1 MPNDSPLSPEQ
12 AHASQV
18 FLEYHLYVQ
27 RVALLFAPADSLN
40 GDIVNEV
47 FLRFVENASKWD
59 YTRDLRPLLKK
70 MTKHVALAFWRD
82 HVKSLP
88 ESLKRVAIRLQERS
102 STVADELTTA
112 SDDEL
117 IALELCMKRLTVEQR
132 DLLQAFYYSS
142 KTTVQISQET
152 GQNVNTLYS
161 ILSRARNAL
170 RECILAVL
178 KGK

>member
-1 MPNDSPLSPEQ
+1 MQSDNTLSPEQ

-18 FLEYHLYVQ
+18 FLEHHLYVQ
-27 RVALLFAPADSLN
+27 RIALLFAPIDSLN

-59 YTRDLRPLLKK
+59 YNRDLRPLLKK
-70 MTKHVALAFWRD
+70 MTKHVALGFWRD

-88 ESLKRVAIRLQERS
+88 ESLKRIATQLQQRS
-102 STVADELTTA
+102 STMAEEPTTVSDEEVL
-112 SDDEL
+112 
-117 IALELCMKRLTVEQR
+117 ALQLCMKRLSVEQR
-132 DLLQAFYYSS
+132 DLLQEFYYSG
-142 KTTVQISQET
+142 KTTVQIAQET

-170 RECILAVL
+170 RECILNVI